1 MRHVHM
7 SNSHMQHL
15 LQEAGNNSDPE
26 LLHEHLIRSTCRAS
40 NYRYNDINEARP
52 HEQRQ
57 DLNQTCQ
64 IHESLINSK
73 EAVSGCNCYNNRL

>member
-1 MRHVHM
+1 MRHVHT
-7 SNSHMQHL
+7 SSSHMQRL
-15 LQEAGNNSDPE
+15 LQEAGNNSDAE

-40 NYRYNDINEARP
+40 NYRCNDVNEAKP

-64 IHESLINSK
+64 IHESLINIK
-73 EAVSGCNCYNNRL
+73 EAVSGCSC